1 MLSEITCAK
10 LADLKCKGSLYR
22 VLSVIFSFLS
32 VNSPASANL
41 LRVDCDSLFLSN
53 HRVVAVKNLVVT
65 GSEVSFAYCDDTTS
79 TQHSAPWMQVS
90 HIKKADGSVI
100 NSPFQKN
107 TVEVQPAANDEM
119 EQKVNS
125 LMVTAIIS
133 IPMTI
138 IGIGFIMAVVV
149 LILGSKYKRRIVG
162 HPREQA
168 LRRKIR
174 RAMWIAAILPLA
186 MLILSFGV
194 IVWGIWALSNFNDQ

>member
-1 MLSEITCAK
+1 MRCNNSSYKALFVIVAFFSSNI
-10 LADLKCKGSLYR
+10 LA
-22 VLSVIFSFLS
+22 F
-32 VNSPASANL
+32 ANL

-53 HRVVAVKNLVVT
+53 HRVVAVKNLMVT
-65 GSEVSFAYCDDTTS
+65 DSEVSFAYCDDTTN
-79 TQHSAPWMQVS
+79 TQRSAPWMQVS
-90 HIKKADGSVI
+90 HIKKVDGSII

-107 TVEVQPAANDEM
+107 TAEGQSAANDEM
-119 EQKVNS
+119 EQKVNG

-138 IGIGFIMAVVV
+138 IGIGFIMAVAV

-174 RAMWIAAILPLA
+174 RATWIAAILPLT
-186 MLILSFGV
+186 MLALSFGV
-194 IVWGIWALSNFNDQ
+194 IVWGIWALSKFNDQ